1 MRARASAGEGCA
13 MAKRRAGEGV
23 ARGSDAAFPKEEI
36 DARQRRL
43 KRILAAA
50 GIDLYLTSGAEN
62 VFWLSGQQTPGYYTF
77 QCLAVPAKG
86 AAFLMLRGLETH
98 NARANTYLSRIVGYA
113 DDADPAAAVAEIVE
127 TRGFKDRRIAIDRN
141 AWFLTANL
149 FDRLRNRL
157 GRLEDGS
164 GIVESLRRVKSA
176 RELAAIRAAARAND
190 AGMSAGL
197 AAVRAGATEND
208 VAAEVMHAAIRAG
221 SEYVGMEP
229 FIVSGPR
236 SGLPHATWRR
246 RRIRNGDIVVL
257 ETAACHHRYHAAS
270 FRTVAVGRVP
280 RKARDWYEV
289 CREAFAAG
297 ADMLRPGR
305 TCADA
310 HDAVQAVIDAA
321 GCTEAYRKRS
331 GYGIGI
337 AFAPDWGEGNILS
350 LYRGVD
356 VPIEPG
362 MVFHVPITLR
372 DYGRFTV
379 AVSETIEVTAR
390 GPRILGK
397 LGRDL
402 VEA

>member
-1 MRARASAGEGCA
+1 MAR
-13 MAKRRAGEGV
+13 RRSEDGV
-23 ARGSDAAFPKEEI
+23 VRGSDAAFPKEEI
-36 DARQRRL
+36 DARLRRL
-43 KRILAAA
+43 KRALAAA
-50 GIDLYLTSGAEN
+50 KIDLYLTSGAEN

-86 AAFLMLRGLETH
+86 APFLMLRGLETH
-98 NARANTYLSRIVGYA
+98 NARANTYLSRVVGYA
-113 DDADPAAAVAEIVE
+113 DDANPADAVADIVE
-127 TRGFKDRRIAIDRN
+127 SRGFKGRRIAIDRN
-141 AWFLTANL
+141 AWFLTPNL
-149 FDRLRNRL
+149 FDRLRRRL
-157 GRLEDGS
+157 GRFTDGS
-164 GIVESLRRVKSA
+164 GIVETLRRVKSA

-190 AGMSAGL
+190 AGMKAGL
-197 AAVRAGATEND
+197 EAVRAGATEND

-229 FIVSGPR
+229 FVASGPR

-246 RRIRNGDIVVL
+246 RRIRKRDLVVL
-257 ETAACHHRYHAAS
+257 ETAACIDRYHAAS

-280 RKARDWYEV
+280 RRARDWYEV

-297 ADMLRPGR
+297 AQMLRPGQ
-305 TCADA
+305 TCADV

-331 GYGIGI
+331 GYSIGI

-356 VPIEPG
+356 VAIEPG

-379 AVSETIEVTAR
+379 AVSETVEVTAR

-397 LGRDL
+397 LGQDL
-402 VEA
+402 VEV

>member
-1 MRARASAGEGCA
+1 
-13 MAKRRAGEGV
+13 MAKKQAGQGV
-23 ARGSDAAFPKEEI
+23 VRGSDAAFPKEEF

-43 KRILAAA
+43 KRVLAAQ

-62 VFWLSGQQTPGYYTF
+62 IFWLSGQQTPGYYTF

-98 NARANTYLSRIVGYA
+98 NARANTYLSRVVGYA
-113 DDADPAAAVAEIVE
+113 DDANPADAVAAIVE
-127 TRGFKDRRIAIDRN
+127 ARGFKGRRIAIDRN

-149 FDRLRNRL
+149 FDRLQSRL
-157 GRLEDGS
+157 GTFADG
-164 GIVESLRRVKSA
+164 GGMVETLRRVKSA

-190 AGMSAGL
+190 AGMRAGL
-197 AAVRAGATEND
+197 AAVSAGATEND
-208 VAAEVMHAAIRAG
+208 VAAEVMHAAIKAG

-229 FIVSGPR
+229 FVVSGPR

-246 RRIRNGDIVVL
+246 RRIRNRDIVVL

-280 RKARDWYEV
+280 RVARDWYEV

-297 ADMLRPGR
+297 AQMLRPGR

-310 HDAVQAVIDAA
+310 HNAVQAVVDAA

-331 GYGIGI
+331 GYSIGI
-337 AFAPDWGEGNILS
+337 SFAPDWGEGNILS
-350 LYRGVD
+350 LYHNVD
-356 VPIEPG
+356 VAIEPG

-379 AVSETIEVTAR
+379 AVSETVEVTAR

-397 LGRDL
+397 LGQDL